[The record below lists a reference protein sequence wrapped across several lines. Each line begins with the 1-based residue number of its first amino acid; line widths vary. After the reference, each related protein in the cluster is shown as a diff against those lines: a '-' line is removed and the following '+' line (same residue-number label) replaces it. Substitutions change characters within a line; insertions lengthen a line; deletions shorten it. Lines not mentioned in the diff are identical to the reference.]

1 MPVDPAV
8 QAFRVDQSALE
19 SLVAAAAVDADAAA
33 PSLVNR
39 LQTSKHLLPHA
50 AQTALTLPVLLV
62 LLALLELLLELLL
75 LLVLF
80 LLHLI
85 PK

>member
-19 SLVAAAAVDADAAA
+19 SLVAAAAVDAAA

-50 AQTALTLPVLLV
+50 ARTALTLPVLLV